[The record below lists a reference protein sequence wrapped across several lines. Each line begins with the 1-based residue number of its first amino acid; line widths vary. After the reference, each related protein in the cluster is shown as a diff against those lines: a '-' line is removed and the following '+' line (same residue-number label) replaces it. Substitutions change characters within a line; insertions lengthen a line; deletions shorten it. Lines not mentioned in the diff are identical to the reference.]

1 VNLSAR
7 WDGLGRLPEGQFSVS
22 QKSGHETTVLTTLSR
37 LLRETA
43 FVLPL
48 RSRWQRGVFLFGLG
62 MSALLLAYGATRWAY
77 AEKLGTMN
85 QLQQLQ
91 RAAALDARNPEF
103 YDKLGLVCLFSVD
116 ASRTAEAVK
125 YFERA
130 TRLAPRRAEY
140 WADLAS
146 ACDWSADLACS
157 DESLN
162 QAVRLSPMTPRFQW
176 LTANHYIRTER
187 ASLALPHLRRLLS
200 LSAEYAQPAFDLCAH
215 AFGDPDIV
223 LGQVLSPQSD
233 PALQLAFLN
242 YEANHGQ
249 LEVAARIWSG
259 ISTAHLPFNLVQPY
273 FLRLVDAGEIEQ
285 AETVWNDLQRQG
297 TVPASEARDNLV
309 FNGSFERA
317 PLNAG
322 FDWQFRKLPYIHTD
336 FAAPSAAGAHC
347 LRVDFTVARND
358 EVEPVF
364 ELVPVRPSSS
374 YALTFQ
380 VRSEWITSDS
390 GPRLRVLDALDP
402 ASLNAQSE
410 GTVGTTP
417 WHPVRFRFMTGAHTR
432 LLRLSVWRPRSRSF
446 PPNITGSFW
455 LDDVSLKPEP
465 PGAEGRSTKREP

>member
-1 VNLSAR
+1 M
-7 WDGLGRLPEGQFSVS
+7 S
-22 QKSGHETTVLTTLSR
+22 QESGHETTVLTTLSR

-43 FVLPL
+43 FFLPL
-48 RSRWQRGVFLFGLG
+48 RSRWQRGIFLFGIG

-77 AEKLGTMN
+77 AERLANTN

-91 RAAALDARNPEF
+91 RAADLDARNPEF

-116 ASRTAEAVK
+116 TPRTAEAVK
-125 YFERA
+125 YLERA

-157 DESLN
+157 DVSLN
-162 QAVRLSPMTPRFQW
+162 QALKLSPLTPRFEW
-176 LTANHYIRTER
+176 LTANHYIRTDR
-187 ASLALPHLRRLLS
+187 PAQALPHLHRLLS
-200 LSAEYAQPAFDLCAH
+200 LSAEYAQPTFALCAH

-249 LEVAARIWSG
+249 LEVATRIWPG
-259 ISTAHLPFNLVQPY
+259 ISTAHLPFDLVQPF
-273 FLRLVDAGEIEQ
+273 FLRLLDAGEIEQ
-285 AETVWNDLQRQG
+285 AETVWNDLRRQG
-297 TVPASEARDNLV
+297 TISAPANEAADNLV
-309 FNGSFERA
+309 FNGSFERV

-322 FDWQFRKLPYIHTD
+322 FDWQFGKLPYINTD
-336 FAAPSAAGAHC
+336 FADPSAAAGAHC

-364 ELVPVRPSSS
+364 QLVPVRPSSPYS
-374 YALTFQ
+374 LTFQ
-380 VRSEWITSDS
+380 VRSERITSDS
-390 GPRLRVLDALDP
+390 GPRIRVLDALDP
-402 ASLNAQSE
+402 ASLNGQTQA
-410 GTVGTTP
+410 TVGTTP
-417 WHPVRFRFMTGAHTR
+417 WHPMTFRFTTGAHTR

-446 PPNITGSFW
+446 PPILTGSFW
-455 LDDVSLKPEP
+455 LDNVSLKTEP
-465 PGAEGRSTKREP
+465 SGAIGGSAKR